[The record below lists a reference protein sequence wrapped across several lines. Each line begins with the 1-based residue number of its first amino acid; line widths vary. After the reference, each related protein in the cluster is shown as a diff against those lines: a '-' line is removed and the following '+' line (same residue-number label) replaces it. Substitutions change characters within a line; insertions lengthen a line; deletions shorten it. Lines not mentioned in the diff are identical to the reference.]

1 MNFKFEGIFA
11 KEFIISHIIT
21 KPCTAPQLQANSPP
35 LKNYHL
41 YTRGQVDFKN
51 ALLMLHEKHKKKCF
65 PRSMGSTISTF
76 ATPPQQNEHF
86 FFGKITAEGCQKWQ
100 NMILTLH
107 EKQKKKTFL
116 AEHEKHD
123 FDFCN
128 PSRMILILLAGFAR
142 LRPVLAGSV
151 RFWPVF
157 VPFCDISKEVSP
169 PLVAPGVR
177 MT

>member
-1 MNFKFEGIFA
+1 MNFKFEGKFA

-35 LKNYHL
+35 LKKYHL

-107 EKQKKKTFL
+107 EKQKKNASRGAWEAWFWFLQPLSNDIDTFSRIRP
-116 AEHEKHD
+116 AE
-123 FDFCN
+123 
-128 PSRMILILLAGFAR
+128 
-142 LRPVLAGSV
+142 AGSG
-151 RFWPVF
+151 RFSCRF
-157 VPFCDISKEVSP
+157 VTFRSKFHP
-169 PLVAPGVR
+169 H
-177 MT
+177 